1 MFQNNLLL
9 PNTPHNLATGWI
21 TTLFGTT
28 KEHHGHVFIWKC
40 CRSSLEVDRKC
51 WKMPLAKHHRKIML
65 AFVRLFS
72 VPFSFFPVNSLNHCF
87 FSMFFS
93 LSSHT
98 LCFISNRVI
107 PLVFHLWCIMQSDW
121 TQSPKELSAIILGV
135 CMYGC
140 VFFWQKVNYFSANIW
155 NRATCYWVS
164 ADGWESLQAFFIK
177 YYIFSCGALFCLCFI
192 WCFKG
197 CSCGN
202 NSRLSL
208 CVLISMSE
216 VMELYGAVSSG
227 QIR

>member
-87 FSMFFS
+87 FSMFF
-93 LSSHT
+93 LSFFPHT
-98 LCFISNRVI
+98 MLHLKQSNSPGLPSMMYNAEWLDTISKRAFSNHSRCMHVWMRV
-107 PLVFHLWCIMQSDW
+107 LL
-121 TQSPKELSAIILGV
+121 TEGEL
-135 CMYGC
+135 
-140 VFFWQKVNYFSANIW
+140 FFCQYL
-155 NRATCYWVS
+155 
-164 ADGWESLQAFFIK
+164 ESRYL
-177 YYIFSCGALFCLCFI
+177 L
-192 WCFKG
+192 
-197 CSCGN
+197 
-202 NSRLSL
+202 LSL
-208 CVLISMSE
+208 CRWLGKPPSIF
-216 VMELYGAVSSG
+216 Y
-227 QIR
+227 